1 MTYLAAAFIILWL
14 SVALYV
20 AFMLSRQRKLEQ
32 EIEMLEEQMS
42 EQHTANDRWKI
53 ATGGLAVAA
62 VLLFVIG
69 TALGAKTR
77 QSYDSATR
85 RVGRTHTSGVNGTRN
100 HMGETGTPDRHQTM
114 AA

>member
-42 EQHTANDRWKI
+42 ERQNR
-53 ATGGLAVAA
+53 
-62 VLLFVIG
+62 
-69 TALGAKTR
+69 TR
-77 QSYDSATR
+77 AQRA
-85 RVGRTHTSGVNGTRN
+85 
-100 HMGETGTPDRHQTM
+100 
-114 AA
+114 